1 LQKPE
6 KTGSPMNDQ
15 GTKAQSRT
23 EPTEVDGEGKDLC
36 SLWFLL
42 FIAFP
47 GVLVSWLFIRGNFF
61 YPELSRIKADYP
73 GLSRIIP
80 DARREALENKPDKG
94 GLRRIIPDDPGRP
107 GSST

>member
-6 KTGSPMNDQ
+6 KTASPMNNQ

-47 GVLVSWLFIRGNFF
+47 GVLVSWLFIREEFF
-61 YPELSRIKADYP
+61 
-73 GLSRIIP
+73 LSRIIP
-80 DARREALENKPDKG
+80 D
-94 GLRRIIPDDPGRP
+94 
-107 GSST
+107 